1 MCVWYRFAECFPG
14 QVISSLVCARKYVPA
29 GVCVRL
35 CAADKRLLATLHSTH
50 HVLLLKE
57 HVHVSS
63 TSK

>member
-1 MCVWYRFAECFPG
+1 MCGIDLLSDFLDNL
-14 QVISSLVCARKYVPA
+14 LVAPCARKYVPA
-29 GVCVRL
+29 CVCVRL
-35 CAADKRLLATLHSTH
+35 CAADKRSLATLHSTH

>member
-1 MCVWYRFAECFPG
+1 M
-14 QVISSLVCARKYVPA
+14 CARKYVPA

>member
-1 MCVWYRFAECFPG
+1 M
-14 QVISSLVCARKYVPA
+14 CARKYVPA
-29 GVCVRL
+29 CVCVRL

-50 HVLLLKE
+50 RVLLLKE